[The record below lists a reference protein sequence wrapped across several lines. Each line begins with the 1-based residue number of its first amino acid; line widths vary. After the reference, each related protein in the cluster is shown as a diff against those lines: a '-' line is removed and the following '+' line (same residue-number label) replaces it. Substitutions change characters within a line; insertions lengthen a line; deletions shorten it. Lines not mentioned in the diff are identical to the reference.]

1 MVEEVPIVENPK
13 LGDIIGILEFV
24 LNEEKD
30 KIGNSAVF
38 PKLKVTKNGQ
48 KGEGWTEEQIFYFI
62 F

>member
-1 MVEEVPIVENPK
+1 MADIVPNVKTGKRMDKMV
-13 LGDIIGILEFV
+13 ILKFV

-48 KGEGWTEEQIFYFI
+48 KGEGWT
-62 F
+62 